1 MPKITCLL
9 LFLLFLLFCSVLS
22 LSPVQASEKE
32 ARSVN
37 LEWQLPAHWS
47 IPQKPFA
54 RFRAQAFRS
63 QKDRLFTGEIT
74 VTGRVGQSFIVCVRQ
89 VSSDDFMQTSAVAD
103 IDSVHTF
110 RLTKNTGVL
119 TITDGR
125 TCPALFDHQYP
136 YNPVQ
141 MIRSPESFLVT
152 ITKKKEPHKHNNP
165 ISVLPTGSSE
175 PEEVSLT
182 GLLGAGSG
190 FDDHNDFKRPPFM
203 PAPDKIP
210 FGLLLL
216 PGINLPTNWRE
227 YLPFAGLYHWLTD
240 QPESSGGLTLLV
252 QFHGQSPI
260 TLRISQGEY
269 PEMAEHLLNA
279 RQLLLWLMPKL
290 NGREALVQQLLDW
303 MSDLPETGNPLEE
316 ATADAIRQ
324 RLLWVIEQSDAE
336 FHLDI
341 ALQELADD
349 LSLMQ
354 HRLSSGQPVIDQW
367 PDGRRSQ
374 QSAQQPSSGT
384 RTGQGAGSNAASG
397 SQVSGQ
403 PSGVN
408 NDGQEAGRSEE
419 PSPQETAPS
428 WLGGSGHYFV
438 MDFPIRGGPD
448 EARDSRRHFYIDQN
462 QLTVPMKGQE
472 KAKNIEAKSQLFDG
486 AFTIKLD
493 QIEEFMGIPRE
504 QRIQDDSVL
513 AYLIRYGTKTIIQA
527 LYRFY
532 GIDITRERDGF
543 TLLHLAVDH
552 QRHDLAELLIQH
564 AARLNSGLLNKPDYS
579 RRTPLH
585 RACFQGDESM
595 VRLLLN
601 AGADTCLK
609 DLWQKTPEDV
619 VRDCGHQHLLHL
631 SPFRGLFRVG
641 FSPAPSSGW
650 LQTET
655 L

>member
-1 MPKITCLL
+1 MSKITSL
-9 LFLLFLLFCSVLS
+9 LFLLLFCSVLS
-22 LSPVQASEKE
+22 LSPVQASEE
-32 ARSVN
+32 AGPVN

-47 IPQKPFA
+47 IPQKPFV

-63 QKDRLFTGEIT
+63 QNDRLFTGEMT
-74 VTGRVGQSFIVCVRQ
+74 VTGRVGQQFIVCARQ
-89 VSSDDFMQTSAVAD
+89 VSSDDVMQTSAMAD
-103 IDSVHTF
+103 TDPVYTF

-141 MIRSPESFLVT
+141 MVRSPEPFLIT
-152 ITKKKEPHKHNNP
+152 ITSKKKPRQHDNP

-216 PGINLPTNWRE
+216 PGINLPVNWRE

-252 QFHGQSPI
+252 QFHGQPPI

-303 MSDLPETGNPLEE
+303 MGDLPETGNPLEE

-341 ALQELADD
+341 ALQALADD
-349 LSLMQ
+349 LSLVQ
-354 HRLSSGQPVIDQW
+354 HRLPSDQPVIDQW
-367 PDGRRSQ
+367 PSQ
-374 QSAQQPSSGT
+374 KEQQPAQQPSSGA
-384 RTGQGAGSNAASG
+384 RSGQGSESNAASG
-397 SQVSGQ
+397 SQASRQ

-408 NDGQEAGRSEE
+408 NGGQEAGRSKE
-419 PSPQETAPS
+419 PSSQEAAPS
-428 WLGGSGHYFV
+428 WLGGSGHYFA
-438 MDFPIRGGPD
+438 MDLPIRGAPK
-448 EARDSRRHFYIDQN
+448 EAKNSHRRFYIDQS
-462 QLTVPMKGQE
+462 QLAVLMKGQE
-472 KAKNIEAKSQLFDG
+472 RAETIKAKSWLSGEAL
-486 AFTIKLD
+486 TLNLD
-493 QIEEFMGIPRE
+493 QIEESMKIPRA
-504 QRIQDDSVL
+504 QRVQDDSAL
-513 AYLIRYGTKTIIQA
+513 AYLLHYGTRTTIQA
-527 LYRFY
+527 LHRFY
-532 GIDITRERDGF
+532 GIATF
-543 TLLHLAVDH
+543 
-552 QRHDLAELLIQH
+552 
-564 AARLNSGLLNKPDYS
+564 
-579 RRTPLH
+579 
-585 RACFQGDESM
+585 F
-595 VRLLLN
+595 
-601 AGADTCLK
+601 
-609 DLWQKTPEDV
+609 
-619 VRDCGHQHLLHL
+619 
-631 SPFRGLFRVG
+631 F
-641 FSPAPSSGW
+641 SSGTFGDSH
-650 LQTET
+650 QPG
-655 L
+655 